1 MKRDKS
7 IEVEGGTVEEAIQK
21 ALKTLKLP
29 KEKVRIEILS
39 EEEKGL
45 FGMAGAKLA
54 KIRAS
59 IISGN
64 KEI

>member
-1 MKRDKS
+1 MKKEKS
-7 IEVEGGTVEEAIQK
+7 IEIEEVTVEEAIKK
-21 ALKTLKLP
+21 ALKVLKLP

-54 KIRAS
+54 KIRAT
-59 IISGN
+59 IN
-64 KEI
+64 D